1 MEKRGL
7 GRGLAALIPEAP
19 ELDDGSQVR
28 EIPTDQIVPNP
39 YQPRTLFD
47 PLKMEELVASVKEH
61 GILQPVLVRRVGHER
76 YQLVAGER
84 RFRAAQAAGLLLV
97 PALVREIA
105 EREQLEM
112 AVVENVQ
119 REDIGVMEAA
129 RAYRRLIDEF
139 DMTQDTVARRVGKSR
154 SSIANTLRLLDLPEP
169 VQESV
174 ERGELSEGHARALL
188 MARDEAA
195 ILRAW
200 QRVVKNLGGRLSVRE
215 TEKLAKEMLNA
226 DLRASGSVSGLQ
238 ADSRDGQQRST
249 GEREGDGLGTDP
261 NEMAAAD
268 RLQEALGTK
277 VSIRHA
283 AGGTGRIEIEFYS
296 RQDLQRLVELLL
308 SEKEEA

>member
-19 ELDDGSQVR
+19 EAGESSGLVR
-28 EIPTDQIVPNP
+28 EIPIDQVAANP

-47 PLKMEELVASVKEH
+47 PLKMEELVASVREH

-84 RFRAAQAAGLLLV
+84 RFRAAQAAGLAVV
-97 PALVREIA
+97 PALIREVS

-139 DMTQDTVARRVGKSR
+139 GMIQDTVAQRVGKSR
-154 SSIANTLRLLDLPEP
+154 SAISNTLRLLDLPEI

-174 ERGELSEGHARALL
+174 ERGDISEGHARALL
-188 MARDEAA
+188 MAKEEAA
-195 ILRAW
+195 ILRVW
-200 QRVVKNLGGRLSVRE
+200 QMVIKNMDRRLSVRE
-215 TEKLAKEMLNA
+215 TEKMAREMLSPNSSGQNA
-226 DLRASGSVSGLQ
+226 VQ
-238 ADSRDGQQRST
+238 AGGKEKRVQNDRGERDG
-249 GEREGDGLGTDP
+249 DYLGADP
-261 NEMAAAD
+261 NEAAVAD
-268 RLQEALGTK
+268 LLQQALGTK

-296 RQDLQRLVELLL
+296 RHDLNRLVDLLL
-308 SEKEEA
+308 NEREGI